1 MQVLTGYTDFNSCT
15 GSVATKNLQTTLYY
29 RTKINL
35 PYKKPIYSAMKK
47 PSKPT
52 QNFILLPAT
61 KTRIAPEDSPAVAQF
76 LAQLSK
82 TTNQAT
88 TLKLSVLKSPAEPEE
103 AIAVKVL
110 DSIHSE
116 GAKLISI
123 NKEELANFRF
133 SYPGLRIIP
142 EKFYRPAIL
151 TQEKIQLQIR
161 QIRAKV
167 VTSFAVTDPDGN
179 GIEGITIVAFTDFTT
194 GKGASGV
201 TNSAGVLKLKLD
213 KNTAERIYMYAEDT
227 YWGYFRKSV
236 KLTSQ
241 IKVKLTPIDPG
252 YTDALRYFYDTA
264 NWPPIKQKIRVGII
278 DTGVGPHTDLKVTG
292 GKNLVKGED
301 ENDYGDNGEGH
312 GTHVGGIIAASGKIH
327 GVAAGV
333 ELMSYRVFPKGAG
346 ASSFDI
352 MKAID
357 QAITDQCDI
366 INMSLGQAEDDEGI
380 DSYIKEAYQAGIIC
394 FAANGNDERSPV
406 SFPAAYSLSIAVSA
420 MGRKSTFP
428 ANSVQSPAIQS
439 PYGTDKKDFIA
450 DFSNIGPDTD
460 LTAPGVGIISTY
472 PNDRYAIMDGTSM
485 ACPAAAGM
493 AARILS
499 GNPELLNLPRNQ
511 ARADEMIK
519 YLAIHVRAMGFGANF
534 EGKGML
540 FDQP

>member
-1 MQVLTGYTDFNSCT
+1 
-15 GSVATKNLQTTLYY
+15 
-29 RTKINL
+29 
-35 PYKKPIYSAMKK
+35 MKK
-47 PSKPT
+47 TNKSS
-52 QNFILLPAT
+52 QNFILLPVT
-61 KTRIAPEDSPAVAQF
+61 KTRLDPEDSPKVARF
-76 LAQLSK
+76 LAQLSEI
-82 TTNQAT
+82 TEQAAI
-88 TLKLSVLKSPAEPEE
+88 LKLNIRKGPQQTEE

-110 DSIHSE
+110 DSIHTE

-123 NKEELANFRF
+123 DKEELANFRF

-151 TQEKIQLQIR
+151 SQEKIQLQIR

-167 VTSFAVTDPDGN
+167 VTSFVVTDPQGN
-179 GIEGITIVAFTDFTT
+179 GIEGITIVAFTDFNT

-213 KNTAERIYMYAEDT
+213 KNTADRIYMYAEDT
-227 YWGYFRKSV
+227 YWGYFKKSV

-241 IKVKLTPIDPG
+241 IKVKLTPIALN
-252 YTDALRYFYDTA
+252 YTDGLRYFYDTP
-264 NWPPIKQKIRVGII
+264 NWPAITQKIRVGII
-278 DTGVGPHTDLKVTG
+278 DTGVGPHADLKVAG
-292 GKNLVKGED
+292 GKNLIKGED
-301 ENDYGDNGEGH
+301 ETDYSDNGEGH
-312 GTHVGGIIAASGKIH
+312 GTHVAGIVAASGQLH
-327 GVAAGV
+327 GVAAGA
-333 ELMSYRVFPKGAG
+333 EIMSYRVFPKGSG

-380 DSYIKEAYQAGIIC
+380 DSYIKEAYNAGIIC

-406 SFPAAYSLSIAVSA
+406 SFPAAYSLSIAISA

-428 ANSVQSPAIQS
+428 TNSIEASAVQS

-450 DFSNIGPDTD
+450 DFSNIGPETD

-472 PNDRYAIMDGTSM
+472 PNDRYAVLDGTSM
-485 ACPAAAGM
+485 ACPAAAGV

-499 GNPELLNLPRNQ
+499 GNAELLNLPRNQ

-519 YLAIHVRAMGFGANF
+519 YLAIHVQSMGFGANF

>member
-1 MQVLTGYTDFNSCT
+1 
-15 GSVATKNLQTTLYY
+15 
-29 RTKINL
+29 
-35 PYKKPIYSAMKK
+35 MKQSNK
-47 PSKPT
+47 SS
-52 QNFILLPAT
+52 QNFILLPVT
-61 KTRIAPEDSPAVAQF
+61 KTTIHPEDSPEVARF
-76 LAQLSK
+76 LTELSK
-82 TTNQAT
+82 TGKQE
-88 TLKLSVLKSPAEPEE
+88 SVLKLKVRKNPKEPKE

-110 DSIHSE
+110 DSIHTK

-142 EKFYRPAIL
+142 EKFYRPAL
-151 TQEKIQLQIR
+151 LAHEKIQLQIR

-167 VTSFAVTDPDGN
+167 VTSFLVTDPEGN
-179 GIEGITIVAFTDFTT
+179 GIEGITIVAFSDFTM

-213 KNTAERIYMYAEDT
+213 KNTAERIYMYAEDS
-227 YWGYFRKSV
+227 YWGYFKKSV
-236 KLTSQ
+236 KLTNT
-241 IKVKLTPIDPG
+241 IKVKLTPIDTS
-252 YTDALRYFYDTA
+252 YTDSLRHFYDTP
-264 NWPPIKQKIRVGII
+264 NWPVIKQKVKVGII
-278 DTGVGPHTDLKVTG
+278 DTGVGPHADLKVTG
-292 GKNLVKGED
+292 GRNLVKGED
-301 ENDYGDNGEGH
+301 ENDYFDNGEGH
-312 GTHVGGIIAASGKIH
+312 GTHVAGIIAASGKIT

-333 ELMSYRVFPKGAG
+333 ELMSYRVFPRGAG

-380 DSYIKEAYQAGIIC
+380 DSYIKEAYNAGIIC

-406 SFPAAYSLSIAVSA
+406 SFPAAYSLAIAVSA

-428 ANSVQSPAIQS
+428 ANGVQSSAVQS
-439 PYGTDKKDFIA
+439 PYGADKKDFIA
-450 DFSNIGPDTD
+450 DFSNIGPETD
-460 LTAPGVGIISTY
+460 LTAPGVGVISTF
-472 PNDRYAIMDGTSM
+472 PNDRYAVMDGTSM

-499 GNPELLNLPRNQ
+499 ENAALLNLPRNQ
-511 ARADEMIK
+511 SRADEMIK

-540 FDQP
+540 FNQP